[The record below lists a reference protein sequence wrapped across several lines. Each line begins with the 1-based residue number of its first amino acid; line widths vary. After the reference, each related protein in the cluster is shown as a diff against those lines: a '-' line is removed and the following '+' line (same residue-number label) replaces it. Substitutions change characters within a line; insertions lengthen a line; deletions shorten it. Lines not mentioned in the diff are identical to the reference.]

1 MLFAL
6 KLLASNVIIISCVM
20 LGRRFPALAG
30 LIATMPITT
39 LIVLLWLYS
48 DSGSNSSSLEPFVSA
63 VFWGIIPTLLFF
75 GAAWLAL
82 RRGLPLPQTLSISF
96 AVWLLAASVH
106 QTLLK

>member
-48 DSGSNSSSLEPFVSA
+48 DNGNRSSSLEPFVRG

-75 GAAWLAL
+75 GTAWLAL
-82 RRGLPLPQTLSISF
+82 RRGLPLHWTLSASF
-96 AVWLLAASVH
+96 AVWLTAAAVH

>member
-6 KLLASNVIIISCVM
+6 KLLASNLLIISCV
-20 LGRRFPALAG
+20 LIGRRFPSLGG

-48 DSGSNSSSLEPFVSA
+48 DNGSNSNSLVPFVSG

-75 GAAWLAL
+75 GAAWIAL
-82 RRGLPLPQTLSISF
+82 RRGLPLPQTLAISS

-106 QTLLK
+106 QALLK